1 MVITLAALPAEEIEQ
16 DLAKHRPEWTAKQR
30 ALAARLA
37 NGAIGA
43 ARSFD
48 LAGYTAART
57 QALTI
62 LNTALRGTEHSD
74 LFKMTETYRAG
85 ADGRD
90 KLERLLRTLYSLLQ
104 DLTFLNSS
112 TPDLVRNTDIQT
124 ELKKLSEAADFAG
137 SPSPPIAST
146 TSSGACG
153 ATCCARCRWM
163 RSRQRWKEALSD
175 WQLAMGNG
183 QLA

>member
-1 MVITLAALPAEEIEQ
+1 LPAEEIER
-16 DLAKHRPEWTAKQR
+16 DLAQHRPEWTPKQR
-30 ALAARLA
+30 GLAARLA

-62 LNTALRGTEHSD
+62 LNTALRGTEHTE

-85 ADGRD
+85 ADGRE

-112 TPDLVRNTDIQT
+112 TPELVRNTDIQSD
-124 ELKKLSEAADFAG
+124 LKKLSEVADFDWIALAADRLNDVERGMRRNLLRSLSLDAFAT
-137 SPSPPIAST
+137 ALER
-146 TSSGACG
+146 SS
-153 ATCCARCRWM
+153 
-163 RSRQRWKEALSD
+163 
-175 WQLAMGNG
+175 
-183 QLA
+183 